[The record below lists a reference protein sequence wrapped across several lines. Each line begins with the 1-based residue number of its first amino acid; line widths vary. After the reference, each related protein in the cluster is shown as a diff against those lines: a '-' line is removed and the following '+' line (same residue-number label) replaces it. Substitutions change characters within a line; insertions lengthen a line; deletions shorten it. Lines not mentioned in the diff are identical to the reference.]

1 MRNFLRLGALC
12 LWAVITLGV
21 AVRRPQLPKAC
32 ATNLAAIRVL
42 SGRDTSVLLGRIS
55 SHQTDDSVALFLRG
69 MWKIQAGQY
78 DEAEADFEAIQPSP
92 RASLGYAA
100 LGNVHYERGDIV
112 SAAKVWA
119 RISPR
124 PNALLQ
130 LLTELR
136 VRERRAEALAVSEA
150 VLAVSPN
157 DTEAIRAYAP
167 AVYAVEHDLPKAV
180 SALLH
185 WIDLQPTTAD
195 PYLLLADLYM
205 QEGEFEQAAA
215 WIEKAKPLS
224 RSAYITQAMLYRR
237 MGQLELAQQT
247 LAELLV
253 LEPDSL
259 QAIFYMGQILDEE
272 GRLDMALPYYR
283 RAAAMTKPS
292 LYTVAIYSNLGSA
305 EQRAGNTEAA
315 IEAYQMALQAN
326 PDDDRVVAALRS
338 LGVH

>member
-1 MRNFLRLGALC
+1 MPLGWQHNDQADRGAARFLMGI
-12 LWAVITLGV
+12 WKV
-21 AVRRPQLPKAC
+21 
-32 ATNLAAIRVL
+32 
-42 SGRDTSVLLGRIS
+42 
-55 SHQTDDSVALFLRG
+55 QT
-69 MWKIQAGQY
+69 GQY
-78 DEAEADFEAIQPSP
+78 DEAQTYFETLRPNL
-92 RASLGYAA
+92 RAA
-100 LGNVHYERGDIV
+100 LGYMRLGIVHYQHGDLV
-112 SAAKVWA
+112 LAARAWA
-119 RISPR
+119 RMSPR
-124 PNALLQ
+124 PNALLE

-136 VRERRAEALAVSEA
+136 VQERRAEALAVSEA

-167 AVYAVEHDLPKAV
+167 AVYATDHNLAKAV
-180 SALLH
+180 AALQH
-185 WIDLQPTTAD
+185 WIDLQPASAD

-259 QAIFYMGQILDEE
+259 QAISYMGQILDEE

-292 LYTVAIYSNLGSA
+292 LYTVAIYSSLGSA
-305 EQRAGNTEAA
+305 EERAGNTEAA
-315 IEAYQMALQAN
+315 IEAYQKALQAN

-338 LGVH
+338 LGSR